1 MVCERE
7 ESDKINEEMST
18 LKRNVLFNYI
28 NTITGLLFPIITF
41 PYASRILLPEGIG
54 IVNFQLSIINYI
66 VLFTSLGIPLYA
78 VKEIARCR
86 ENIEER
92 NKTTLEILLLSFYLC
107 IIGYVIVYFLGTFI
121 PQINAHVQLFYVLSL
136 TILFSGIGVNW
147 FYQGIED
154 FKYITIRAVVVRI
167 IAASSLFLFVKD
179 EKDLITYGIITVGT
193 TVGNNFINFI
203 HLRKYIPYSSIF
215 KYKLNIT
222 RHLKPALRIFILNLI
237 ISIYVNLNT
246 IMLGFIDNEYAV
258 GIYTA
263 GNKIPHIIL
272 SIVSSIGVVLLPRCS
287 NLVAVGKIDEFA
299 KVCRKAIRFICCLSI
314 PFTVALILLATPIV
328 YIFGG
333 EDFIPAVNVVYFTAP
348 VIIFISLSNIIGIQI
363 LYPLGKEKVV
373 IFSTLAGAIVNFVL
387 NIILIPIYSAIGA
400 ALATL
405 TAELAVLL
413 YQIVVGKQYISFNFF
428 DSYIYRYTFLALFM
442 AAGILFV
449 LLFITNVW
457 IQFLLSF
464 IVGAIIYTIG
474 LLMVKDEVIL
484 SILNFTRN
492 KI

>member
-1 MVCERE
+1 
-7 ESDKINEEMST
+7 MST
-18 LKRNVLFNYI
+18 LKRNVIFSYI
-28 NTITGLLFPIITF
+28 NTITGLLFPIVTF

-54 IVNFQLSIINYI
+54 VVNFQLSIINYI

-86 ENIEER
+86 DNIEER

-107 IIGYVIVYFLGTFI
+107 LIGYVFVFLLGTCV
-121 PQINAHVQLFYVLSL
+121 PQINAHAQLFYVLSL

-154 FKYITIRAVVVRI
+154 FKYITIRAVVVRFL
-167 IAASSLFLFVKD
+167 AAISLFIFVKD
-179 EKDLITYGIITVGT
+179 VNDIIAYGAITVGT
-193 TVGNNFINFI
+193 TVGNNLINFI
-203 HLRKYIPYSSIF
+203 HLRKYIPLSSIS
-215 KYKLNIT
+215 KYQLEIVKHI
-222 RHLKPALRIFILNLI
+222 KPTLQIFILNLV

-272 SIVSSIGVVLLPRCS
+272 SIVSSMGVVLLPRCS
-287 NLVAVGKIDEFA
+287 NLVAQGKMDEFA
-299 KVCRKAIRFICCLSI
+299 NVCRKAIRFICCLSI
-314 PFTVALILLATPIV
+314 PFTIALILLAAPIV

-333 EDFIPAVNVVYFTAP
+333 EDFLPAVDVVYFTAP
-348 VIIFISLSNIIGIQI
+348 VIIFISLSNILGIQI

-373 IFSTLAGAIVNFVL
+373 IYSTLVGAIVNFIL
-387 NIILIPIYSAIGA
+387 NIVLIPFCSAIGA

-405 TAELAVLL
+405 LAEFAVLL
-413 YQIVVGKQYISFNFF
+413 YQIVVGKRYISFNLFG
-428 DSYIYRYTFLALFM
+428 SYIVRYTLLALLM
-442 AAGILFV
+442 AVGIIIV
-449 LLFITNVW
+449 LTFISNIW
-457 IQFLLSF
+457 IQFIVSF
-464 IVGAIIYTIG
+464 IVGSILYAIG
-474 LLMVKDEVIL
+474 LYFSKDIIML
-484 SILNFTRN
+484 SVLNFTRY